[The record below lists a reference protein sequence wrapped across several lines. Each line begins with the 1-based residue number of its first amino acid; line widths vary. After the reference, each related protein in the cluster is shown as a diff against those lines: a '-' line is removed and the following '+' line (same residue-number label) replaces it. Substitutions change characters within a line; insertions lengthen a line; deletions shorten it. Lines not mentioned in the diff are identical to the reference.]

1 MLLWSLFAVVIM
13 AVDQL
18 TKFFVVKYISAS
30 DIITVIPGLFEFVY
44 VKNKGAAFNI
54 LSGRLGF
61 LSLISLLFAAGVIW
75 YMIVKKPQNKMC
87 RVSLMLLF
95 AGALGNAIDRVFRG
109 FVVDFIKTSF
119 INFPVFNVAD
129 IAITIGAALFII
141 YLMFFDNKKE

>member
-1 MLLWSLFAVVIM
+1 
-13 AVDQL
+13 
-18 TKFFVVKYISAS
+18 
-30 DIITVIPGLFEFVY
+30 
-44 VKNKGAAFNI
+44 
-54 LSGRLGF
+54 
-61 LSLISLLFAAGVIW
+61 
-75 YMIVKKPQNKMC
+75 MC

-129 IAITIGAALFII
+129 IAITVGAALFII